1 MHHKIQLLCCSVFL
15 GLASTA
21 GSEENWQAE
30 IFDIARTFSELA
42 QKQDV
47 MDYSLEYMHEQ
58 VLGAVANQLG
68 QTNNEALQTM
78 RAGYASSREVLE
90 VISHDIFPQNA
101 QFGETE
107 GWKWGAVPYG
117 SQMIFRSND
126 SELPSSC
133 SWLLVFED
141 HERWF
146 FNSAHS
152 GSARTQALL
161 ASGLPGPMAEI
172 VDQLDPPKCGP

>member
-1 MHHKIQLLCCSVFL
+1 MNRKIQFLCCSVFL

-21 GSEENWQAE
+21 GSKENWQAE
-30 IFDIARTFSELA
+30 IFDIASTFSELA

-47 MDYSLEYMHEQ
+47 MDYSLEHMHEQ
-58 VLGAVANQLG
+58 VLEAVANQLG
-68 QTNNEALQTM
+68 QTNDRALQTM
-78 RAGYASSREVLE
+78 RAGYASSRNAIEIV
-90 VISHDIFPQNA
+90 SHDIFPQNA

-107 GWKWGAVPYG
+107 GWKWGAIPYG
-117 SQMIFRSND
+117 SQMVFRSNG
-126 SELPSSC
+126 SELPRSC

-141 HERWF
+141 HKRWF

-152 GSARTQALL
+152 GSAKTRALL

-172 VDQLDPPKCGP
+172 VKQLDPPQCSQ